1 MNQPAPPLVPV
12 LAALPVALCMAILG
26 LPAALGNGPALAF
39 RTMYLVAC
47 MAWTV
52 PLALLQ
58 RALWRREASWL
69 VTGLALLGASY
80 GMSLLNNLFGQFLG
94 IALGLAR
101 HIDWRDLVYG
111 LDGCWLA
118 LAMFCAVHALA
129 VYYLSLQRTRLHL
142 AQAQAAAR
150 DAELRALRLQV
161 NPHFLFN
168 TLNAISAL
176 VAAGAAQDANRM
188 IGRVSDFL
196 RATLAHDGRHE
207 HALAEELALT
217 EAYLDIEKA
226 RLGPRLQ
233 LSMKAGPDL
242 LDAAVPY
249 LMLQPLVENA
259 VRHGIAPLAAPG
271 RLDIVVGRA
280 GGSLLV
286 EVCNDGRPG
295 AAARSDAAAVADR
308 AANAPGGIDQAG
320 TTQGGIGLAN
330 VAERLRRLYGEAQ
343 QVDAGW
349 RADGRFGVRIAL
361 PLRPLPPPSPAVA
374 ANDAGVAP

>member
-1 MNQPAPPLVPV
+1 MKEPTPLLVAV
-12 LAALPVALCMAILG
+12 LAALPVCVCMAILG
-26 LPAALGNGPALAF
+26 LPAFGHGHAIAF
-39 RTMYLVAC
+39 RTLFMVAC
-47 MAWTV
+47 IVWIV

-58 RALWRREASWL
+58 RLLWRREAKWL
-69 VTGLALLGASY
+69 PTALVLLTASY
-80 GMSLLNNLFGQFLG
+80 AMSMLNNLLGQRLG
-94 IALGLAR
+94 IELGLQTR
-101 HIDWRDLVYG
+101 YRLDELTMG

-118 LAMFCAVHALA
+118 LIVFCTVHAGA
-129 VYYLSLQRTRLHL
+129 VYYLSLQRTRLRL

-176 VAAGAAQDANRM
+176 VADGANRDANRM
-188 IGRVSDFL
+188 IASVADFL

-226 RLGPRLQ
+226 RLGSRLQ
-233 LSMKAGPDL
+233 LTMKAGPDL

-259 VRHGIAPLAAPG
+259 IRHGIAPMLEPG
-271 RLDIVVGRA
+271 RLDILLARDGAR
-280 GGSLLV
+280 LLV
-286 EVCNDGRPG
+286 DVRNDGRQHARPALGG
-295 AAARSDAAAVADR
+295 A
-308 AANAPGGIDQAG
+308 
-320 TTQGGIGLAN
+320 GIGLSN

-349 RADGRFGVRIAL
+349 GADGRFAVRLTL
-361 PLRPLPPPSPAVA
+361 PLRPLGA
-374 ANDAGVAP
+374 AA